1 MNRPVF
7 RAGRGSSQLARVFL
21 MPLTPMVV
29 RFSFI
34 FPLACTV
41 SQRKT
46 EHILCTDLYVE
57 SLIILQRARKIEES
71 LHCIILHQNCGVK
84 IMFMVFSQCFPYLL
98 LLYAPSTSF
107 LACTMCVCVC
117 GPEVP
122 TLWTWIFSFFCQ
134 CYKFWRD
141 QTRSCL

>member
-7 RAGRGSSQLARVFL
+7 RAGRWSSQLAHVFL

-57 SLIILQRARKIEES
+57 SLVIL
-71 LHCIILHQNCGVK
+71 
-84 IMFMVFSQCFPYLL
+84 
-98 LLYAPSTSF
+98 
-107 LACTMCVCVC
+107 
-117 GPEVP
+117 
-122 TLWTWIFSFFCQ
+122 
-134 CYKFWRD
+134 
-141 QTRSCL
+141 